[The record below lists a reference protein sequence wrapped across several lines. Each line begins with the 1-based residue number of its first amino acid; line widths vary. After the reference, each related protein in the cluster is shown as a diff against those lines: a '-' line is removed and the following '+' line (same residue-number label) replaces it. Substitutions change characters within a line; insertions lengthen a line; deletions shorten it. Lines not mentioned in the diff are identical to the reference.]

1 MKKLWTIYDIVK
13 SGKLPYSREGLY
25 QLIRD
30 KKIKARFMTPIV
42 MISDAELVRVQSIVK
57 LLGKW
62 KAFKRYKRVRK
73 IIPI

>member
-1 MKKLWTIYDIVK
+1 MKKLWTIYEIVN

-25 QLIRD
+25 QLVRS
-30 KKIKARFMTPIV
+30 KKIRARYLTPIV
-42 MISDAELVRVQSIVK
+42 MISDHELARVQGIVK

-62 KAFKRYKRVRK
+62 NAFKRYKRVRK